1 MIESAIQLTFSHTAG
16 AFRIAI
22 PASTRSTIAA
32 GVLSC
37 VLSIHPIMTIA
48 DNKVLHVRAK
58 SRYLASPYTN
68 LQSGHLLAKR

>member
-1 MIESAIQLTFSHTAG
+1 MIESAIQLTFSLIAG

-37 VLSIHPIMTIA
+37 VLSIHFDMTIA
-48 DNKVLHVRAK
+48 DDKESHPRVCQIPLLGLSLHLSTIRTSA
-58 SRYLASPYTN
+58 R
-68 LQSGHLLAKR
+68 

>member
-1 MIESAIQLTFSHTAG
+1 MIESAIQITFSPTAG
-16 AFRIAI
+16 ASRIAT

-37 VLSIHPIMTIA
+37 VSSIHPDLTIA

-58 SRYLASPYTN
+58 PCYLASPYTN
-68 LQSGHLLAKR
+68 LQSGHLLAQ

>member
-1 MIESAIQLTFSHTAG
+1 MIESAIQLTFSPIAG
-16 AFRIAI
+16 ASRIAI

-37 VLSIHPIMTIA
+37 VSSVHPDLTIA
-48 DNKVLHVRAK
+48 DDKVVHVCAK
-58 SRYLASPYTN
+58 SCYLASPYTN

>member
-1 MIESAIQLTFSHTAG
+1 MIESAIQLTFSPTAG

-37 VLSIHPIMTIA
+37 VISIRPDMTIA
-48 DNKVLHVRAK
+48 DDKVVHVCAK
-58 SRYLASPYTN
+58 SSYMASAYTD
-68 LQSGHLLAKR
+68 L

>member
-1 MIESAIQLTFSHTAG
+1 MIESAIQLTFFPIAG

-37 VLSIHPIMTIA
+37 VLSIHPDMTIA
-48 DNKVLHVRAK
+48 DDKVLHVCAK
-58 SRYLASPYTN
+58 SRYLASPCTY

>member
-1 MIESAIQLTFSHTAG
+1 MIESAIQLTFSPTAG

-37 VLSIHPIMTIA
+37 VSSIHPDLTIA
-48 DNKVLHVRAK
+48 DDKVVHVCAK
-58 SRYLASPYTN
+58 SRHLASPYTY
-68 LQSGHLLAKR
+68 LRP